1 VFWVISVT
9 QKQMYAFCQR
19 THRQATLK
27 LFDCLSDFGVGP
39 RGEERALQL
48 ASIAKAMQQA
58 KFGQVQADV

>member
-1 VFWVISVT
+1 
-9 QKQMYAFCQR
+9 MYAFCQR